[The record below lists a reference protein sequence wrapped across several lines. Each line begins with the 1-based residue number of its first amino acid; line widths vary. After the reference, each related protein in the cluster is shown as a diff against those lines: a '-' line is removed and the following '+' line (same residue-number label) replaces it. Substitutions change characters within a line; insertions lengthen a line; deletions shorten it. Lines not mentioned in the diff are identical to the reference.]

1 MNGQEE
7 KSGGLCEKQVRRILR
22 RIAVMIIM
30 TSAALQKRGD
40 GAGGGSVHPQQ
51 GQGGGEQPHHRFL
64 GGAGHQGI
72 QEQLPAAGRA
82 QDYLQA
88 RG

>member
-1 MNGQEE
+1 
-7 KSGGLCEKQVRRILR
+7 
-22 RIAVMIIM
+22 MITINV
-30 TSAALQKRGD
+30 AALQKCRD

-51 GQGGGEQPHHRFL
+51 GQGGGEQPHHRLL
-64 GGAGHQGI
+64 GGAGHQGL